1 MVRNVTFPHPPG
13 TALVF
18 DSFEEFYRLHADRL
32 QRALGLAVG
41 DPDLGAE
48 AAAEAMTRAC
58 ERWEQVRRYD
68 NPTGWAYTVGLNWAI
83 SRHRRN
89 RFRDRRA
96 VPERSMIP
104 VPGDADLATALD
116 RLTTEHRA
124 VVVCRYYLD
133 WSVEQTAAALGLRE
147 GTVKSRLARALG
159 SLQRHLDAGPDGVR
173 P

>member
-1 MVRNVTFPHPPG
+1 MARNVTFPRRPG
-13 TALVF
+13 IALVY
-18 DSFEEFYRLHADRL
+18 DNFEEFYRLNADRL
-32 QRALGLAVG
+32 QRALSLAVG

-58 ERWEQVRRYD
+58 ERWEHVRVYD

-83 SRHRRN
+83 TRYRRN

-96 VPERSMIP
+96 VPERAEIP
-104 VPGDADLATALD
+104 VPGDTDLAAALA

-133 WSVEQTAAALGLRE
+133 WSVEQTAAALGLRA

-159 SLQRHLDAGPDGVR
+159 SLQRQLEER